1 MITGTDYFPI
11 NCASLPI
18 LAAVISPTSMNRRVI
33 LYSSVILFLPLVAY
47 SIYGL
52 ALGLN
57 VLVPLGSL
65 PSPIGNLYL
74 ISDGL
79 SNSFG
84 FTISLVSAMVVLAL
98 YPYMEHRFKE
108 LSLGDGEISQLI
120 KTNIISTQ

>member
-1 MITGTDYFPI
+1 
-11 NCASLPI
+11 
-18 LAAVISPTSMNRRVI
+18 MNRRVM
-33 LYSSVILFLPLVAY
+33 LYSSVILFLPLVTY
-47 SIYGL
+47 SIYSL

-57 VLVPLGSL
+57 VLLPLGSL

-84 FTISLVSAMVVLAL
+84 FTISLVSAMVVLAS